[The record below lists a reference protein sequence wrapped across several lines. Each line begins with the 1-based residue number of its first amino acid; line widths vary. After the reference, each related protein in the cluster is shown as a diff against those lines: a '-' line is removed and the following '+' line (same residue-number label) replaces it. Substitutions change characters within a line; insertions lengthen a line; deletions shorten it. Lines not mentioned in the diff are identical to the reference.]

1 MQDQWEFKAC
11 KRSVQQCASL
21 STPCCLVLLSCSK
34 ITTSSHWKRA
44 GQSDQPFV
52 LFINQW
58 NTKGK
63 KHQQPMIHITL
74 WAGQFCCQTKCTLLL
89 AATATDEL
97 VIGAMGLRCQPGAT
111 VAPVRVW
118 VRTFVAT
125 LSLVSRNLS
134 TGSIK
139 LWHKMNL
146 QDFKLP
152 SLVFMCRLLPLMFY
166 KEPDIFQR
174 Q

>member
-1 MQDQWEFKAC
+1 
-11 KRSVQQCASL
+11 
-21 STPCCLVLLSCSK
+21 
-34 ITTSSHWKRA
+34 
-44 GQSDQPFV
+44 
-52 LFINQW
+52 
-58 NTKGK
+58 
-63 KHQQPMIHITL
+63 MIHITL

-139 LWHKMNL
+139 L
-146 QDFKLP
+146 
-152 SLVFMCRLLPLMFY
+152 
-166 KEPDIFQR
+166 
-174 Q
+174 